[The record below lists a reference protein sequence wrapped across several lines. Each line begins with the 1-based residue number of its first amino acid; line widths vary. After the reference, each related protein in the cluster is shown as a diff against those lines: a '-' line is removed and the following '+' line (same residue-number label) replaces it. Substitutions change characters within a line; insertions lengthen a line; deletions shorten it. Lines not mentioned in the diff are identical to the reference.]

1 MKVLSLKLNDKTY
14 MTGKIT
20 SFLSKEAL
28 KIQKESL
35 ALAKK
40 AKEMQNTEKNEGDQ
54 VDEADELLTSM
65 MEIRESKT
73 WLICEVYQNKFDV
86 ETLEK
91 SLDDEEIDQEINKIL
106 YGIVGTI
113 SKN

>member
-20 SFLSKEAL
+20 AYLSKEAF

-40 AKEMQNTEKNEGDQ
+40 GKEIMNSE
-54 VDEADELLTSM
+54 VDPQIEEAEELYNSL
-65 MEIRESKT
+65 EELRERKT

-91 SLDDEEIDQEINKIL
+91 CLDDEEINQEINKIL
-106 YGIVGTI
+106 NGVTGVI

>member
-1 MKVLSLKLNDKTY
+1 MKVLSLKLNGKTF

-20 SFLSKEAL
+20 AYLSKEAL

-40 AKEMQNTEKNEGDQ
+40 GQALQDCDTDSQ
-54 VDEADELLTSM
+54 VDGADELLTSM
-65 MEIRESKT
+65 FEIRERKT

-91 SLDDEEIDQEINKIL
+91 SLDDEEIDKEINRIL
-106 YGIVGTI
+106 YGIVGVI

>member
-1 MKVLSLKLNDKTY
+1 MKVLTLKLNNKTY

-20 SFLSKEAL
+20 AFLSKEAL
-28 KIQKESL
+28 KIQKEAL
-35 ALAKK
+35 ALGKK
-40 AKEMQNTEKNEGDQ
+40 GKEIQQLDAENHMEEIEVLLN
-54 VDEADELLTSM
+54 ALAEL
-65 MEIRESKT
+65 RERKT

-91 SLDDEEIDQEINKIL
+91 SLSDDEIDEEVNKIL
-106 YGIVGTI
+106 YGIAGVI

>member
-1 MKVLSLKLNDKTY
+1 MKILSLKLNDKTF

-20 SFLSKEAL
+20 AFLSKEAL

-40 AKEMQNTEKNEGDQ
+40 GKILQECAEESQ
-54 VDEADELLTSM
+54 VDGAEELLTAM
-65 MEIRESKT
+65 MEIREKKT
-73 WLICEVYQNKFDV
+73 WLICEVYQNKFDI

-91 SLDDEEIDQEINKIL
+91 NLDDEEIDQEINKIL

>member
-1 MKVLSLKLNDKTY
+1 MKVLSLKLNDITY

-20 SFLSKEAL
+20 AYLSKEAL

-35 ALAKK
+35 ELAKK
-40 AKEMQNTEKNEGDQ
+40 GKAMQQNKESDQ
-54 VDEADELLTSM
+54 VNEADELLTAM
-65 MEIRESKT
+65 MKLRERKT

-86 ETLEK
+86 DTIEK

-106 YGIVGTI
+106 YGITGII

>member
-1 MKVLSLKLNDKTY
+1 MKVLSLKLNDKTF

-20 SFLSKEAL
+20 AYLSKEAL

-40 AKEMQNTEKNEGDQ
+40 GQALQSCDEENQ
-54 VDEADELLTSM
+54 VDGADELLTAM
-65 MEIRESKT
+65 FDIRERKT

-86 ETLEK
+86 ETIEK
-91 SLDDEEIDQEINKIL
+91 CLDDEEIDKEINRIL
-106 YGIVGTI
+106 YGIVGVI

>member
-1 MKVLSLKLNDKTY
+1 MKVLSLKLNKKTF

-20 SFLSKEAL
+20 AYLSKEAL

-40 AKEMQNTEKNEGDQ
+40 GQALQECEQESQVEG
-54 VDEADELLTSM
+54 ADELLNAM
-65 MEIRESKT
+65 FDIRERKT
-73 WLICEVYQNKFDV
+73 WLICEVYQNKFDI

-91 SLDDEEIDQEINKIL
+91 ALDDEEIDKEINRIL
-106 YGIVGTI
+106 YGIVGVI